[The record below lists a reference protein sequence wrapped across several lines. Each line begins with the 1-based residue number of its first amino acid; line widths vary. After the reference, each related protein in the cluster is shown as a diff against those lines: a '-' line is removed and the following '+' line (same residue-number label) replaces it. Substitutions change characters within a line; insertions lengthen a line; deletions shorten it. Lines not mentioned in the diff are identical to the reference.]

1 MSPHSSAKVTDAV
14 YAERDM
20 ARVIHVMKRIG

>member
-1 MSPHSSAKVTDAV
+1 LGHSSARVTDAV

-20 ARVIHVMKRIG
+20 ARVIEVMKRIG